1 MLFNKSMVS
10 RIKVPKEDYDKIFE
24 RYKSGEKQRSIA
36 ADYNVSQSVISFIC
50 RLCDDEINW

>member
-1 MLFNKSMVS
+1 MVS

-24 RYKSGEKQRSIA
+24 RYKGGEKQREIA

>member
-1 MLFNKSMVS
+1 MVS

-36 ADYNVSQSVISFIC
+36 ADYNVSQSVISFIR